1 MTKAA
6 SGPFAS
12 LSGLP
17 LAGRPPLDRRSK
29 GKMRHR
35 RRCFAPVR
43 LAMPILFGCLS
54 LSVLAQQSS
63 GPAVYHEAL
72 PDAPVSALDPDQSA
86 SLSSQ
91 HDSGSISGVVLDATG
106 AVVPDALVTM
116 TGPVSDNQR
125 TTSSTSDG
133 SFMFSSLPPGKYRVS
148 VVSTGLGSY
157 VSPEIQLGAGDRR
170 EISRVVLPIAPTNV
184 DVRVTVTE
192 TELATE
198 QVKLQEQQRVLGVL
212 PNFYTSYVWDAAP
225 MTTKLKFNLALKSA
239 TDPVT
244 FLGAGFLAGVEQAN
258 NTFPGYG
265 QEAGGYLQRLGAG
278 YADDVIARMLGSA
291 IFPILMKQDPR
302 YFYRGSGSTKS
313 RVMYALAAT
322 FMCKGDNGH
331 WQPAYSYFAGS
342 FGAGAIATLYHPDG
356 TGGASLVLRN
366 GLIDTGGHALNNVV
380 REFLL
385 RKLTPKVPDY
395 AQGKP

>member
-1 MTKAA
+1 MAITSCGKDRFHFPRFVA
-6 SGPFAS
+6 S
-12 LSGLP
+12 
-17 LAGRPPLDRRSK
+17 
-29 GKMRHR
+29 
-35 RRCFAPVR
+35 
-43 LAMPILFGCLS
+43 ILLGCMS
-54 LSVLAQQSS
+54 ITVSAQRTS
-63 GPAVYHEAL
+63 GPATLDESL
-72 PDAPVSALDPDQSA
+72 PDTPVSVVDSEQQANAPGR
-86 SLSSQ
+86 
-91 HDSGSISGVVLDATG
+91 HDSAGISGTVQDATG
-106 AVVPDALVTM
+106 AVVPGALVTLR
-116 TGPVSDNQR
+116 GPAIDRPR
-125 TTSSTSDG
+125 TMESAADG
-133 SFMFSSLPPGKYRVS
+133 SFTFPDLPPGKYRIT
-148 VVSTGLGSY
+148 VVSAGLGSY
-157 VSPEIQLGAGDRR
+157 VSQEIELGTGENR
-170 EISRVVLPIAPTNV
+170 EAPRVVLPIAPTNV
-184 DVRVTVTE
+184 DVRVNVTE
-192 TELATE
+192 AQLATE

-225 MTTKLKFNLALKSA
+225 MTTGLKFNLALKSA

-244 FLGAGFLAGVEQAN
+244 FLGAGFIAGIEQAN

-265 QEAGGYLQRLGAG
+265 QEAGGYGQRLGAA

-291 IFPILMKQDPR
+291 IFPSLMKQDPR

-313 RVMYALAAT
+313 RLLYALAAT
-322 FMCKGDNGH
+322 FVCKGDNGH

-356 TGGASLVLRN
+356 TGTATLVLRN